1 MSWLDV
7 VDKANEAKKK
17 LPLTDSLQRIHAME
31 AMSKALISN
40 ADYILEQNKIDLA
53 NATNLSDAM
62 LKRLTLTKEKLE
74 AIANDVI
81 AVSKL
86 PDPCDQILEE
96 FERPNGLIIRK
107 VSQPFGVILT
117 IFESRPNV
125 CVDIASLSI
134 KTANVCV
141 LRGGKEAKNTNK
153 ALVDTIRNAIK
164 DYIPEDSVCLLLDTS
179 HDDVETML
187 QMRDKFDLC
196 VPRGN
201 KGLIKHVVDTA
212 LIPTIET
219 GAGVCHVYVDSDAD
233 LNMAYDIILN
243 GKTSNPSVCNATECL
258 LVHKNVCEK
267 LFQLLKE
274 KKFDTIV
281 NVHGDKLVQRFL
293 DATDVD
299 SFDIEF
305 DNLDINIKVVDSL
318 EEAIDHISK
327 YGTKHSEV
335 IVTNNNDNAL
345 KFMREIDAACVYQNA
360 SSRFSDGGCFGF
372 GAELG
377 ISTGKLHARGPM
389 GLKEMMTYK
398 YLIFGNGQIRK

>member
-53 NATNLSDAM
+53 NATNLSAAM

-318 EEAIDHISK
+318 EEAIEHISK

>member
-17 LPLTDSLQRIHAME
+17 LPLTDSLQRVHAME

-305 DNLDINIKVVDSL
+305 DNLDINVKVVDSL